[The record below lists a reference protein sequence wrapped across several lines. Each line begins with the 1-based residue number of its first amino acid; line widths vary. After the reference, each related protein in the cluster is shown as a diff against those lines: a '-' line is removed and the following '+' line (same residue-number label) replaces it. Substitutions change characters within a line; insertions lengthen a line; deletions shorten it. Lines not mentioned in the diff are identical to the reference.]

1 MNVRTRLYAAMVV
14 VVVGFAVTVGV
25 GVAGMTS
32 LGDSFDRVQ
41 EAGDARALA
50 LALKYDVT
58 DMNGWQTAYGYD
70 NGASRPTFLASVERL
85 RSNLAE
91 AMTRLARPEEQRSL
105 ADLQAAFDDFM
116 RLDDVAWAALQAGR
130 EQEVRRI
137 FLEPEIVNFTRAAA
151 AAEELASLEAARA
164 DREAEAFRDARRDAL
179 QQLLLAAA
187 LAGLLILMLLV
198 TAVDV
203 LRGSPRPA
211 PSP

>member
-1 MNVRTRLYAAMVV
+1 VNVRARLYAAMVV

-25 GVAGMTS
+25 GVSGMTS

-50 LALKYDVT
+50 LALKFDVT

-70 NGASRPTFLASVERL
+70 HGASRPTFLASVERL
-85 RSNLAE
+85 RGDLAE
-91 AMTRLARPEEQRSL
+91 AKKSLVL
-105 ADLQAAFDDFM
+105 ADEQAALREIEAAFDDFM
-116 RLDDVAWAALQAGR
+116 RLDDVAFDALQAGR

-137 FLEPEIVNFTRAAA
+137 FLGPEIANFMRAAA
-151 AAEELASLEAARA
+151 AAEKLAGFEAARA
-164 DREAEAFRDARRDAL
+164 DSEAEAFRDARRDAL

-187 LAGLLILMLLV
+187 LSGLLILMLLV

-203 LRGSPRPA
+203 LRSTGRAAPA
-211 PSP
+211 P

>member
-1 MNVRTRLYAAMVV
+1 MVV